1 MLNICEAT
9 EQDVSDILQI
19 AEKTWWPTYS
29 HFLSAEQIRYMLDT
43 IYSGETMK
51 KEIAKGSETFLLLKD
66 ERGGPL
72 AFASYAVRPEDPA
85 VYKLHKLY
93 VLPEHH
99 GKGLGR
105 SLIGEIT
112 ARLQKKGV
120 HILDLNV
127 NRLNPARLFY
137 EKTGFKIIREEDIPI
152 GAFWMN
158 DYVMRLQF

>member
-1 MLNICEAT
+1 MFNISDAT

-29 HFLSAEQIRYMLDT
+29 HFLSPDQIRYMLDT
-43 IYSGETMK
+43 IYSGETIK
-51 KEIAKGSETFLLLKD
+51 TEIAAGPQTFLLLRD
-66 ERGGPL
+66 ERGPL
-72 AFASYAVRPEDPA
+72 AFASYAVRPEDPL

-105 SLIGEIT
+105 LLIEEIK
-112 ARLQKKGV
+112 ARLRKKGIG
-120 HILDLNV
+120 ILDLNV
-127 NRLNPARLFY
+127 NRLNPARFFY

-152 GAFWMN
+152 GSFWMN